1 MSNYTPSFGRWPKDG
16 GTDSSLQQHLED
28 TIQWYL
34 WFNWRLFYLLLPS
47 KAWPFSLILWFLS
60 TVYLRAT
67 QYIFFFHKLAKWFSL
82 LGNQKSLNNKN
93 FLGKRTC
100 GLPQVDCHFLLQGT
114 FLTQGSNPGLP
125 HCRQTLYPLSHQG
138 SPANKI
144 ILVIEVLIVI
154 IIFFKVIVVIATVYL
169 LCIMFWALFKE
180 LSYCTLINSVRE
192 WIYTVLLPICR
203 WENYRSE
210 RSSNLP
216 LTSKPI
222 ANAASS
228 TMALTTSTTML
239 LSYYMTRTG
248 CVWQYANHF
257 VSINS

>member
-138 SPANKI
+138 SPRIWPFKSLEISHFPPGLAGMNI
-144 ILVIEVLIVI
+144 LTPHPSPALWILVCAC
-154 IIFFKVIVVIATVYL
+154 FSSPGHKGKCFSNWFT
-169 LCIMFWALFKE
+169 
-180 LSYCTLINSVRE
+180 NS
-192 WIYTVLLPICR
+192 C
-203 WENYRSE
+203 N
-210 RSSNLP
+210 
-216 LTSKPI
+216 
-222 ANAASS
+222 
-228 TMALTTSTTML
+228 
-239 LSYYMTRTG
+239 
-248 CVWQYANHF
+248 
-257 VSINS
+257 